1 MLKTYVWTHT
11 HAHAHRQIETD
22 TYKYTHIHTHTL
34 TTCAF
39 FRSLKVGSFDASASK
54 FYAAEIALALEYLHN
69 LDIIHRDL
77 KPENVLL
84 SESMH
89 ILVTDFGT
97 AKALEAGEGMYVLS
111 MYTTYSER
119 VTQVHTVLQM
129 HALMYVYLLYVSVSS
144 DIHACPQAHTYVR
157 TYASMYVC
165 TMYIRMYVHWCY
177 MYCL

>member
-1 MLKTYVWTHT
+1 MHIDRSRQTRTDTHTYTHT
-11 HAHAHRQIETD
+11 HTS
-22 TYKYTHIHTHTL
+22 

-39 FRSLKVGSFDASASK
+39 FQSLKVGSFDASASK

-129 HALMYVYLLYVSVSS
+129 HALMYVYLLYV
-144 DIHACPQAHTYVR
+144 
-157 TYASMYVC
+157 
-165 TMYIRMYVHWCY
+165 
-177 MYCL
+177 